1 MTGTENSIASFV
13 KLLAESG
20 ILAIIVAVA
29 GWLFVYKN
37 SRALQKRSE
46 TWAIV
51 KNISD
56 LLKEIESSSRKYW
69 LPSDSKFTSPITYQ
83 VEINGH
89 LSELERWLRF
99 LSSRIPESEKCDDL
113 MIKIFR
119 EATYDLEKANN
130 IAEPQR
136 MRTTVIISKY
146 TSQIKSAVD
155 SNYENHFMNV
165 KEKK

>member
-1 MTGTENSIASFV
+1 MTETENSIASFV

-99 LSSRIPESEKCDDL
+99 LSSRMPESGKCDDL

-146 TSQIKSAVD
+146 TSKIKSTVD
-155 SNYENHFMNV
+155 SNYENHFMKV